1 MKYYE
6 ILLNK
11 IKRINFKLPEVKIPG
26 IKKIL
31 KKFVTYT
38 LNTFTVLIISIGS
51 LLAFASYI
59 NPVPFI
65 ADQFPNLHLGY
76 YTLEIFFNDVKWFQ
90 SLGYIKW
97 SISGGLITVGLLI
110 HIRSITRLFT
120 AIKNNPKIILD
131 LPINTY
137 KKIHIYNN

>member
-1 MKYYE
+1 MK
-6 ILLNK
+6 IPTMKFKRPNIK
-11 IKRINFKLPEVKIPG
+11 IPSIRLPG

-31 KKFVTYT
+31 KRVGTYT

-51 LLAFASYI
+51 VLAFASYI

-65 ADQFPNLHLGY
+65 AQQFPNLHLGY

-97 SISGGLITVGLLI
+97 TISGGLITVGLLI
-110 HIRSITRLFT
+110 HI
-120 AIKNNPKIILD
+120 
-131 LPINTY
+131 
-137 KKIHIYNN
+137 KKLNQEGIGYLQK